1 LPLLLP
7 PLKLQLPQLAETPRV
22 AMNQLTSSRQQLR
35 LVQVDVAALLAVL
48 VLVLELELELEL
60 EATPSERLQ
69 LELLP
74 QVDWETSTSYEITP
88 NSSNFDK

>member
-1 LPLLLP
+1 
-7 PLKLQLPQLAETPRV
+7 
-22 AMNQLTSSRQQLR
+22 MNQLTSSRQQLR
-35 LVQVDVAALLAVL
+35 LVQVDVAALLAVLVL